1 MPPSIKIL
9 EERLNSRSTDSPE
22 SIARRLEKA
31 EKEIKTADLFDVF
44 ILNEVLEEA
53 LFKAEKIVNDFLLNP

>member
-9 EERLNSRSTDSPE
+9 EERLNSRSTDSAD
-22 SIARRLEKA
+22 SITRRVAKA
-31 EKEIKTADLFDVF
+31 EKELKTADLFDTF

-53 LFKAEKIVNDFLLNP
+53 FVKAEKIVSEFLEK

>member
-9 EERLNSRSTDSPE
+9 EERLNSRSTDSQE
-22 SIARRLEKA
+22 SIARRVDKA

-44 ILNEVLEEA
+44 ILNEILEDA
-53 LFKAEKIVNDFLLNP
+53 LIKAEKVVIEFLSK